1 MPAIPRYR
9 SNGGLDVLSAGFR
22 PFFLLAA
29 LWAALAVPLWLA
41 VFAGAAGLSSAL
53 PPTVWH
59 VHEMVFGYGS
69 AVVAGFLLTSIPN
82 WTGRLPL
89 QGGPLAALVLL
100 WIAGRIAVLC
110 SGVIGASSA
119 AAADLAFPI
128 VFCAVVVLEI

>member
-1 MPAIPRYR
+1 MHR
-9 SNGGLDVLSAGFR
+9 SRFR
-22 PFFLLAA
+22 AA
-29 LWAALAVPLWLA
+29 DM
-41 VFAGAAGLSSAL
+41 SSAL

-59 VHEMVFGYGS
+59 AHEMVFGYGS
-69 AVVAGFLLTSIPN
+69 AVGAGFLLTSIPN

-128 VFCAVVVLEI
+128 VFCAVVVREIVAGRNWRNLPMAGALFLL